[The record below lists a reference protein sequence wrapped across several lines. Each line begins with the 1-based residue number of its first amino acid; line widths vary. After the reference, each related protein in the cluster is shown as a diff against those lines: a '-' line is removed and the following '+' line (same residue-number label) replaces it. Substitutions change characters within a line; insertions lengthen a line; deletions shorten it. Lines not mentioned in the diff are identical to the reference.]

1 MSEAK
6 SSHNEIFLLKFL
18 VGISLMGAFIV
29 WVMVQ
34 QFRQQTTTQTGRT
47 VASITA
53 HEVAVSLMLS
63 CKNKNE
69 WTETKA
75 NVVRFV
81 VEDCAPFA
89 NTQSP
94 WILTNKTNGFSATW
108 FELSRGHRSSD
119 FMDLKIG
126 ANEFEWKVQDT
137 LGQEQKFAFTV
148 NRVTNQ

>member
-6 SSHNEIFLLKFL
+6 TSQNEIFLLKFL
-18 VGISLMGAFIV
+18 VGLSLLGAFIV
-29 WVMVQ
+29 WLMVQ
-34 QFRQQTTTQTGRT
+34 QFRQQTVAQKGRT

-53 HEVAVSLMLS
+53 HEVATSLMLS

-69 WTETKA
+69 WSETKA

-81 VEDCAPFA
+81 VEDCTPFVSEK
-89 NTQSP
+89 TP
-94 WILTNKTNGFSATW
+94 WVLTNKTNGFSATW

-126 ANEFEWKVQDT
+126 TNEFEWKVQDS
-137 LGQEQKFAFTV
+137 LGHEQKFAFTV
-148 NRVTNQ
+148 NRIANQ